1 MWNFIKVE
9 YRRTFLSHNFYVGI
23 LGVAFS
29 YFYSIY
35 KVSGI
40 SNSVYNTYT
49 VAVYF
54 IPFVLSLT
62 FCALPYAQSLC
73 EDMENKYIQQI
84 MLRVKIEKYVFIRMG
99 FIAMSAVVTMIL
111 GTLIFVLC
119 IRQSVPW
126 IEIYDGLDTD
136 FLLQIC
142 QGHYIFYFVIK
153 AFFNGILAACLSVTA
168 AFFSIYWQSKF
179 FILAFP
185 FLGYSASVYFSD
197 VMFKNIPQADISQCF
212 NPSYN
217 IWNSKIL
224 SILYPICF
232 TVIFISIIIFLTS
245 NILRRRYYENVR
257 K

>member
-40 SNSVYNTYT
+40 SNSIYNTYT

-84 MLRVKIEKYVFIRMG
+84 MLR
-99 FIAMSAVVTMIL
+99 
-111 GTLIFVLC
+111 
-119 IRQSVPW
+119 
-126 IEIYDGLDTD
+126 
-136 FLLQIC
+136 
-142 QGHYIFYFVIK
+142 
-153 AFFNGILAACLSVTA
+153 
-168 AFFSIYWQSKF
+168 
-179 FILAFP
+179 
-185 FLGYSASVYFSD
+185 
-197 VMFKNIPQADISQCF
+197 
-212 NPSYN
+212 
-217 IWNSKIL
+217 
-224 SILYPICF
+224 
-232 TVIFISIIIFLTS
+232 
-245 NILRRRYYENVR
+245 
-257 K
+257 

>member
-1 MWNFIKVE
+1 M
-9 YRRTFLSHNFYVGI
+9 
-23 LGVAFS
+23 AFS
-29 YFYSIY
+29 F
-35 KVSGI
+35 
-40 SNSVYNTYT
+40 N
-49 VAVYF
+49 
-54 IPFVLSLT
+54 
-62 FCALPYAQSLC
+62 
-73 EDMENKYIQQI
+73 
-84 MLRVKIEKYVFIRMG
+84 IR
-99 FIAMSAVVTMIL
+99 AE
-111 GTLIFVLC
+111 C
-119 IRQSVPW
+119 
-126 IEIYDGLDTD
+126 
-136 FLLQIC
+136 
-142 QGHYIFYFVIK
+142 
-153 AFFNGILAACLSVTA
+153 CLSRCRAADGFPTSSPVSARA

-232 TVIFISIIIFLTS
+232 AVIFISIIIFLTS